1 MVITVDEGREIQ
13 TAILEDPR
21 GKHTPDFSEKRA
33 GIYIIKTSF
42 SGGDQFEWNA
52 NSKVEFISRKSRGF

>member
-1 MVITVDEGREIQ
+1 MVITVDEKREIQ
-13 TAILEDPR
+13 TPILKGPR

-42 SGGDQFEWNA
+42 TFEL
-52 NSKVEFISRKSRGF
+52 V